1 MALFLEHQEG
11 GRYPPIY
18 GEIMAKVMLKERSVK
33 PIVIRYGG
41 ETYEVNGVEPVEMP
55 LGYAINIL
63 GSREISVELTEAD
76 KKDLIGLSD
85 YKRVQLVPHYDV
97 EEEDDGKT
105 MAEKLFGKSRSFF
118 KSKPKAE
125 KPVKKEVKEEV
136 KEEVEEPVKEEKL
149 LNPLP
154 EDLST
159 LTVKQL
165 KVLLEERNLS
175 TDGKKADLIETL
187 SEVEE

>member
-1 MALFLEHQEG
+1 MTLFLEHQEG

-41 ETYEVNGVEPVEMP
+41 KTYEVNGVEPVEMP

-63 GSREISVELTEAD
+63 GSNEINVELTEAD

-97 EEEDDGKT
+97 EEEDDGKA

-125 KPVKKEVKEEV
+125 KPAKEEV
-136 KEEVEEPVKEEKL
+136 KEEVEEEKL
-149 LNPLP
+149 LKPLP

-165 KVLLEERNLS
+165 KILLEERNLS

>member
-1 MALFLEHQEG
+1 VALFLEHQEG

-18 GEIMAKVMLKERSVK
+18 GDIMAKVMLRERSVR
-33 PIVIRYGG
+33 PIVMQYGG
-41 ETYEVNGVEPVEMP
+41 ERYEINGVEAIEIP
-55 LGYAINIL
+55 LPYAINIL
-63 GSREISVELTEAD
+63 GSSEISVELTDAD

-85 YKRVQLVPHYDV
+85 YKRIQLVPHYDV
-97 EEEDDGKT
+97 EEEDDGKA

-125 KPVKKEVKEEV
+125 KPAKKEV

-149 LNPLP
+149 LKPLP

-165 KVLLEERNLS
+165 KILLEERNLS

>member
-1 MALFLEHQEG
+1 VTLFLEHQEG

-41 ETYEVNGVEPVEMP
+41 KTYEVNGVEPVEMP

-63 GSREISVELTEAD
+63 GSNEINVELTEAD

-97 EEEDDGKT
+97 EEEDDGKA

-125 KPVKKEVKEEV
+125 KPAKEEV
-136 KEEVEEPVKEEKL
+136 KEEVEEEKL
-149 LNPLP
+149 LKPLP

-165 KVLLEERNLS
+165 KILLEERNLS

>member
-33 PIVIRYGG
+33 PIVMRYGG

-55 LGYAINIL
+55 LGFAINIL

-85 YKRVQLVPHYDV
+85 YKRTQLVPHYDV

-125 KPVKKEVKEEV
+125 KPVKEEV
-136 KEEVEEPVKEEKL
+136 KEEVEEPVEEEKL
-149 LNPLP
+149 LKPLP